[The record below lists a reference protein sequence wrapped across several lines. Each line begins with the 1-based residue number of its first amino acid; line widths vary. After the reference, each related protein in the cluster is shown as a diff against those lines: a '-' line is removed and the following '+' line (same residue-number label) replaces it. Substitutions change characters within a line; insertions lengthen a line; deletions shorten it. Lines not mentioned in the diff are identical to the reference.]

1 MQFYYW
7 CELKIMNV
15 SWSSL
20 LWFLPHVA
28 KACISCALA
37 EQTIGNMYIGPWKL
51 HGSQQRQVL
60 S

>member
-20 LWFLPHVA
+20 LWFLPCVA

-37 EQTIGNMYIGPWKL
+37 EQTTGNTYRDPWKL
-51 HGSQQRQVL
+51 HGSQQRQVPP
-60 S
+60 